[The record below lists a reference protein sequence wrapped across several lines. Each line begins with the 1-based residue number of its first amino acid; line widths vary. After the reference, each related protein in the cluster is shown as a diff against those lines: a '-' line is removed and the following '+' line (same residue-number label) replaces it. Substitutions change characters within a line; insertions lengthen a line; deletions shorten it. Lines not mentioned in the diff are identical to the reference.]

1 MRIFYAYSGQ
11 NCCMEDR
18 ISPMSLFSNN
28 TSMQCWENSSAS
40 WKIHALLP
48 LPYGQMIVFF
58 RVKLQIHLRFSITKV
73 FLKKRFFLLNLQ
85 VSPINS
91 FPVNH
96 CNSLQTFIVWY
107 TAMCR
112 FLTTKIAN
120 DCMANKQT
128 FRGHI
133 EKKNRIAW
141 EQFDFFWPAVQIRP
155 SSNLGETCLELF
167 CFC

>member
-1 MRIFYAYSGQ
+1 MIECLEYSGQ
-11 NCCMEDR
+11 NCCREDR
-18 ISPMSLFSNN
+18 ISPLSFFSNS